1 MKPPVCF
8 VLLLALLKK
17 LLLSDNLSQDNQ
29 EKLYKWLSWAMQH
42 ADRLDPLHIVYLLRR
57 AKIAEPL
64 PYLIINKK
72 TQPKKPG
79 CYEQ

>member
-1 MKPPVCF
+1 MFRAFISAVEKT
-8 VLLLALLKK
+8 A
-17 LLLSDNLSQDNQ
+17 SERHLSQDNQ

-42 ADRLDPLHIVYLLRR
+42 ADRLDPLHIVYLLRSAR
-57 AKIAEPL
+57 IAEPL